1 MSSLNDATSYVALA
15 ADDES
20 SDRGAMWSPPTT
32 LHAPADE
39 EDGTQPRDVSLSE
52 TAKNGT
58 FSSAVFNLTNTIL
71 GSGTLAMPYVCRISG
86 IGVFTALLLVTA
98 FAADVAVK
106 LLFRAVEMLDVPHPR
121 YPTLGY
127 ATYGRLGE
135 QVAMWSV
142 TLQQL
147 GACIAYVVIVADLI
161 QPITA
166 LAGADTVLADR
177 WFVQIIVVVV
187 IIFPLCL
194 LPSMDSLKYAS
205 LFSLG
210 CIIATVLLVM
220 GNGAWVAA
228 HTEYRQDLV
237 SVNVT
242 SHASDFELRFFP
254 ADATMLSGL
263 PIVSFAFLCH
273 QNTFPIYKELR
284 GANADRMGRVG
295 HVSMFICFV
304 TYFISGLFG
313 YITFVGVTDDD
324 LLKNFKVSGTYISA
338 AMDVVR
344 VGFGLSVCLSYPL
357 MVWEARHNLDVLFFG
372 PQRPFSFKRHFG
384 LSLGVITLA
393 AGVGMAAPGIAP
405 VLELVGS
412 TCSPCMVY
420 VLPALFFLKAQQGP
434 WMRRKNCTALAL
446 LSVGLALIP
455 ICLFICTAGGGGGS
469 SNHTNHTNHD
479 LESLWLA

>member
-39 EDGTQPRDVSLSE
+39 EDGTQPREVSLSE

-106 LLFRAVEMLDVPHPR
+106 LLFRAVEMLDVPRPR

-177 WFVQIIVVVV
+177 WFVQVRLSACMSCFGTPVS
-187 IIFPLCL
+187 CL
-194 LPSMDSLKYAS
+194 
-205 LFSLG
+205 
-210 CIIATVLLVM
+210 
-220 GNGAWVAA
+220 
-228 HTEYRQDLV
+228 
-237 SVNVT
+237 
-242 SHASDFELRFFP
+242 
-254 ADATMLSGL
+254 
-263 PIVSFAFLCH
+263 
-273 QNTFPIYKELR
+273 
-284 GANADRMGRVG
+284 
-295 HVSMFICFV
+295 
-304 TYFISGLFG
+304 
-313 YITFVGVTDDD
+313 
-324 LLKNFKVSGTYISA
+324 
-338 AMDVVR
+338 
-344 VGFGLSVCLSYPL
+344 
-357 MVWEARHNLDVLFFG
+357 
-372 PQRPFSFKRHFG
+372 
-384 LSLGVITLA
+384 
-393 AGVGMAAPGIAP
+393 
-405 VLELVGS
+405 
-412 TCSPCMVY
+412 
-420 VLPALFFLKAQQGP
+420 
-434 WMRRKNCTALAL
+434 
-446 LSVGLALIP
+446 
-455 ICLFICTAGGGGGS
+455 
-469 SNHTNHTNHD
+469 
-479 LESLWLA
+479 